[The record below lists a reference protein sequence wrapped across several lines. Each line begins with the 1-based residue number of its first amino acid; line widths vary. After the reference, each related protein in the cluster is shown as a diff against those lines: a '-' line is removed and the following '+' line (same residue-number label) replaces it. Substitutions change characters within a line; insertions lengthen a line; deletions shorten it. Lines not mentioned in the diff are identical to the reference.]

1 MAAGW
6 TRLARAGWGRR
17 CGAACSRNFG
27 LGLVLAL
34 TTIAVSASGQSVSTE
49 LPDLALKKAP
59 VEGGRQPLSA
69 AEQKQAIDSL
79 IAKRNALDQSQPK

>member
-1 MAAGW
+1 MAAGC
-6 TRLARAGWGRR
+6 TRLAGRVRRDRAIS
-17 CGAACSRNFG
+17 ARNLG
-27 LGLVLAL
+27 LGLALAM
-34 TTIAVSASGQSVSTE
+34 TAMAVSACGQSVSTE

-79 IAKRNALDQSQPK
+79 IAKRNALDKSQPK